1 MPNNTDNQKNIE
13 TILLRF
19 NKEYIWPHA
28 YSQYTYDNYKWAV
41 HSFVKAVGNKDID
54 KITMEDIY
62 TWRRFMEAHEYTIGA
77 TNSFLYRIRLLLT
90 WSARE
95 FELSIAPRDII
106 IPKKESRLPKT
117 LNKEQII
124 KLLKYAT
131 PREKVIIM
139 VLFSSGIRRAE
150 LSSLRVSDING
161 QVIKVRGKG
170 NKERLGFID
179 RETREIIDEYL
190 DTREN
195 NSRFL
200 IDSEKGESLQPGTI
214 GHILSDLSAKS
225 GVHITPHMLR
235 HTFATEMIR
244 EGCGAFQL
252 QKILGHE
259 HISTTQIYVHLN
271 AQDVTQ
277 AYDNYHK
284 PLLTLA

>member
-1 MPNNTDNQKNIE
+1 MPNKTDNQKNIQI
-13 TILLRF
+13 ILIKF
-19 NKEYIWPHA
+19 NREYIWPHA
-28 YSQYTYDNYKWAV
+28 YANNTELNYKWAV
-41 HSFVKAVGNKDID
+41 HSFVKAVGDKDID

-62 TWRRFMEAHEYTIGA
+62 TWRRFMESHEYTIGA

-95 FELSIAPRDII
+95 FDLAINPRDII

-117 LNKEQII
+117 LTREQIVQ
-124 KLLKYAT
+124 LLESAT
-131 PREKVIIM
+131 LKEKVIIM

-161 QVIKVRGKG
+161 QIIKIRGKG

-179 RETREIIDEYL
+179 RATKDLIDEYL

-200 IDSEKGESLQPGTI
+200 LDSEKGDSLQPGTI
-214 GHILSDLSAKS
+214 GQILNKLSIKS

-259 HISTTQIYVHLN
+259 HISTTQVYVHLN
-271 AQDVTQ
+271 TQDVTK
-277 AYDNYHK
+277 AYANYHK